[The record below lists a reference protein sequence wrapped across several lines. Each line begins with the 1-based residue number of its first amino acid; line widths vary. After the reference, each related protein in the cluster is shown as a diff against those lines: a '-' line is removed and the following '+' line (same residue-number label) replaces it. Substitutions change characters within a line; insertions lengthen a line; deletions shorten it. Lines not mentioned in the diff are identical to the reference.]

1 MNRGTRGRIPQNTN
15 PTGTRGRGGRNP
27 TLGRQTFVD
36 EIIAR
41 ADSSSG
47 SIFHPANPPRRR
59 NLQSSELPLLE
70 TSFSSRAG
78 AEAEVEAEDLSPTNQ
93 QATLENIEDQGSIV
107 RNRENPEEAV
117 YRINGRIVTKEE
129 WDAFHIEW
137 REREH
142 MENQGDNE
150 EEFLQENPRN
160 NEDQVNNEN
169 TISTLVFPISD
180 VPTRGMAPMKNIPL
194 SALPNFHGL
203 STEDPDEFLFEF
215 DILCRS
221 YDYTTTAQK
230 LKLFPAT
237 LKGNA
242 LRWFMSLGGENI
254 STWVQMRQLFLN
266 KYQDYCRTRE
276 RREELFKMSQKEDE
290 TLEDF
295 VERLQYNLQRSG
307 HPDVSKD
314 ILKTILLKG
323 VREDCLDI
331 LNMLGKGDI
340 SKESYEDIVD
350 LCKRCSRGSTKNR
363 SATKD
368 TTFSRVQK
376 SANGGAT
383 RAEIGNLLENFKT
396 EMINSFASQIDT
408 LQIKQKQAESEQA
421 LCIFCPKC
429 RKKHPPRECP
439 LNSVQVCLIC
449 ELDHATDQCPSLPG
463 VKASMKET
471 NEEAE
476 VAYLI
481 TQRRQWQP
489 RSQGMNSQ
497 FSPATLNYWN
507 NQPLY
512 GQTNAP
518 PPHQMS
524 TPYQDPNAWLPMPQQ
539 QNHHGQWNPYWR
551 GPQQQLSYQNHH
563 QPNPYQQQFQPQYQ
577 QQQLQL
583 PPNAPLNNPPL

>member
-1 MNRGTRGRIPQNTN
+1 LFIRL
-15 PTGTRGRGGRNP
+15 TG
-27 TLGRQTFVD
+27 Q
-36 EIIAR
+36 
-41 ADSSSG
+41 
-47 SIFHPANPPRRR
+47 
-59 NLQSSELPLLE
+59 
-70 TSFSSRAG
+70 
-78 AEAEVEAEDLSPTNQ
+78 
-93 QATLENIEDQGSIV
+93 
-107 RNRENPEEAV
+107 
-117 YRINGRIVTKEE
+117 IVTKEE
-129 WDAFHIEW
+129 WDAYRIEW
-137 REREH
+137 KERET

-150 EEFLQENPRN
+150 EEFNREEPQN
-160 NEDQVNNEN
+160 NEDQVNDEN
-169 TISTLVFPISD
+169 TISTLVFPITNI
-180 VPTRGMAPMKNIPL
+180 PTRGIATMKNIPL
-194 SALPNFHGL
+194 SSLPNFHGL

-323 VREDCLDI
+323 VRDDCLDM

-340 SKESYEDIVD
+340 SKESYEDIVN
-350 LCKRCSRGSTKNR
+350 LCKRCSRGTTRNKSV
-363 SATKD
+363 TKD
-368 TTFSRVQK
+368 TTFSRVHK

-383 RAEIGNLLENFKT
+383 RAEIGNLLEDFKT

-408 LQIKQKQAESEQA
+408 LQIKQKQAEAEKA
-421 LCIFCPKC
+421 LSIFCPKC
-429 RKKHPPRECP
+429 RDKHPKRECP

-449 ELDHATDQCPSLPG
+449 ELDHPTDKCPSLPG
-463 VKASMKET
+463 VKASMKVT

-489 RSQGMNSQ
+489 RGQGMNSQ

-507 NQPLY
+507 NQLPY
-512 GQTNAP
+512 GQMNAP
-518 PPHQMS
+518 PPNPILP
-524 TPYQDPNAWLPMPQQ
+524 PYQDSNAWLPMPQQ
-539 QNHHGQWNPYWR
+539 QSHHGQWNPYWR
-551 GPQQQLSYQNHH
+551 GPQQQLSYQNH
-563 QPNPYQQQFQPQYQ
+563 QPNLYQQQFQPQYQ

-583 PPNAPLNNPPL
+583 PPNAPQNNPPLRPQMPVQPNPNPNNKVHSEY

>member
-1 MNRGTRGRIPQNTN
+1 
-15 PTGTRGRGGRNP
+15 
-27 TLGRQTFVD
+27 
-36 EIIAR
+36 
-41 ADSSSG
+41 
-47 SIFHPANPPRRR
+47 
-59 NLQSSELPLLE
+59 
-70 TSFSSRAG
+70 
-78 AEAEVEAEDLSPTNQ
+78 LSPTNQ
-93 QATLENIEDQGSIV
+93 QATLENIEDQGSIAW
-107 RNRENPEEAV
+107 NRENLEEVV
-117 YRINGRIVTKEE
+117 YQINGRIVTKEE
-129 WDAFHIEW
+129 WDVVHIEW
-137 REREH
+137 RGRAH

-150 EEFLQENPRN
+150 EELYQENPQN

-295 VERLQYNLQRSG
+295 VERLQYNLQWSG

-323 VREDCLDI
+323 VREDCLDM

-350 LCKRCSRGSTKNR
+350 LCKRCSRGSTRNK

-383 RAEIGNLLENFKT
+383 RAEIGNLLESFKT
-396 EMINSFASQIDT
+396 EMINSFASQMDT
-408 LQIKQKQAESEQA
+408 LQVKQKQAESEQV
-421 LCIFCPKC
+421 LCIFCLKC

-463 VKASMKET
+463 VKASMKAT

-476 VAYLI
+476 VVYLI

-489 RSQGMNSQ
+489 RGQGMNSQ
-497 FSPATLNYWN
+497 FSPPTFNYWN
-507 NQPLY
+507 NQLPY

-518 PPHQMS
+518 PPNQMPPS
-524 TPYQDPNAWLPMPQQ
+524 YQDPNAWLPMPQQ
-539 QNHHGQWNPYWR
+539 QNHYGQWNPYGR
-551 GPQQQLSYQNHH
+551 GPQQQLSYQSHH
-563 QPNPYQQQFQPQYQ
+563 QPNFFQQQFQPPYQ

-583 PPNAPLNNPPL
+583 PPNNSPNNPPL